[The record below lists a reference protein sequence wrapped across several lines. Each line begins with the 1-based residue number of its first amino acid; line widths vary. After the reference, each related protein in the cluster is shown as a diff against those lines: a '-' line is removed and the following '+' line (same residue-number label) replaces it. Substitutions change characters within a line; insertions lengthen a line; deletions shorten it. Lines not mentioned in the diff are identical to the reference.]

1 MVESCTKIPV
11 HQRAPYGGSLVCAA
25 FSGSHQD
32 AIKKG
37 FQIRQR
43 DGLSAEDAWNGMPYL
58 PLDPQDIGRN
68 YEAIIRVNSQ
78 SGKGGTAF
86 ILQAKLQLDLPR
98 GLQVAFS
105 RVVQNRTEEL
115 GRELLAN
122 EITTLF
128 ESTYF
133 LNDNPRFSLV
143 DYNISPDRSQS
154 PAPAPPGKT
163 QDTKSLRRIFE
174 GVIVMNGEE
183 IKLRGRGNGPISSMV
198 AALRAVNIDFDVND
212 YKEHAIGEGRGVKA
226 ASYVEVKP
234 TGSKQTVWGVGV
246 HEDVVQSS
254 LLAVLSAASSFI
266 ASRPTSPTL
275 NPVAVPAP
283 QATPNLI
290 SVLEEKANGM

>member
-1 MVESCTKIPV
+1 
-11 HQRAPYGGSLVCAA
+11 
-25 FSGSHQD
+25 
-32 AIKKG
+32 
-37 FQIRQR
+37 
-43 DGLSAEDAWNGMPYL
+43 
-58 PLDPQDIGRN
+58 
-68 YEAIIRVNSQ
+68 
-78 SGKGGTAF
+78 
-86 ILQAKLQLDLPR
+86 
-98 GLQVAFS
+98 
-105 RVVQNRTEEL
+105 
-115 GRELLAN
+115 
-122 EITTLF
+122 
-128 ESTYF
+128 
-133 LNDNPRFSLV
+133 
-143 DYNISPDRSQS
+143 
-154 PAPAPPGKT
+154 
-163 QDTKSLRRIFE
+163 
-174 GVIVMNGEE
+174 MNGEE

-275 NPVAVPAP
+275 NPVAVPVP